1 MPRRNVYSMSLDLSV
16 WLRYFINIYE
26 SKNFD
31 FIFLFDDEF
40 CYFYDQLICYLSLK
54 NNSIYMVP
62 LRNKGLTQMA
72 LLEKIIQ
79 NSTIRGSGGRYLYF
93 ILDQRLYN
101 LQQAL
106 TFRLKSLLLKKKL
119 PDCSFP

>member
-1 MPRRNVYSMSLDLSV
+1 MSLDLSV